1 MPAQVVVI
9 GDALIDELVD
19 ADGTAHIVGGSALNV
34 AVGLAILGVP
44 ATLVAMIGD
53 DIDGAL
59 IRSHLD
65 DFGVHLLPTLTLGGT
80 GIARSER
87 VDGEPRY
94 SFSDSM
100 VARTI
105 AFDDAQRA
113 AVADAAVV
121 AVSGFP
127 FDVAAQYELLES
139 AIGAAAP
146 GTVVAVDPN
155 PRTGL
160 LHDADAFRER
170 LEAFGG
176 TAQLLKLGDD
186 DAQLLYG
193 RPVSEIAPRLLSR
206 YPYVLATEGR
216 DGASVRVGDARWRH
230 PSLATADAVVDT
242 MGAGD
247 AVYASVIADVVER
260 GLRDIDWYD
269 ALARAMGI
277 AAATVARPG
286 ALLRVP
292 Q

>member
-1 MPAQVVVI
+1 MPAPVVVI

-19 ADGTAHIVGGSALNV
+19 EGGTTHIVGGSALNV
-34 AVGLAILGVP
+34 AVGLSILGVP
-44 ATLVAMIGD
+44 SALVAMIGD

-65 DFGVHLLPTLTLGGT
+65 DYGVRLLPTITAGGT
-80 GIARSER
+80 GVARSER
-87 VDGEPRY
+87 RGGEPHY
-94 SFSDSM
+94 SFNDSM
-100 VARTI
+100 VGRTL

-113 AVADAAVV
+113 AIAAASVV

-127 FDVAAQYELLES
+127 FDAPSQADLLDD
-139 AIGAAAP
+139 AIGAVTP

-155 PRTGL
+155 PRHGL
-160 LHDADAFRER
+160 LHDADAFRQR
-170 LEAFGG
+170 LYAFGG

-193 RPVSEIAPRLLSR
+193 RPVGEAAPRLLAR

-216 DGASVRVGDARWRH
+216 DGASLRVGDARWRH
-230 PSLATADAVVDT
+230 PTLVTADGVVDT

-247 AVYASVIADVVER
+247 AVYASVLAEIAER

-277 AAATVARPG
+277 AAATIARPG

>member
-1 MPAQVVVI
+1 MPASVVVI

-19 ADGTAHIVGGSALNV
+19 ADGTTHIVGGSALNV
-34 AVGLAILGVP
+34 AVGLSILGVP
-44 ATLVAMIGD
+44 STLVAMIGD

-65 DFGVHLLPTLTLGGT
+65 DHGVRLLPTITPGGT
-80 GIARSER
+80 GVARSER
-87 VDGEPRY
+87 IDGEPHY

-100 VARTI
+100 VARAL

-113 AVADAAVV
+113 AIATASIV
-121 AVSGFP
+121 AVSGYP
-127 FDVAAQYELLES
+127 FDVAAQADLLDD
-139 AIGAAAP
+139 ALRAVRP

-155 PRTGL
+155 PRAGL
-160 LHDADAFRER
+160 LHGTDTFRER

-193 RPVSEIAPRLLSR
+193 KPVGEVAPRLLAR
-206 YPYVLATEGR
+206 YPYVLATEGG
-216 DGASVRVGDARWRH
+216 DGASLRVGDARWRH
-230 PSLATADAVVDT
+230 PTVATPDGVVDT

-247 AVYASVIADVVER
+247 AVYASVIAEIAER
-260 GLRDIDWYD
+260 GLRDIEWYD
-269 ALARAMGI
+269 ALARAMRI
-277 AAATVARPG
+277 AAATIARPG

-292 Q
+292 E